1 MTISLMMMSMRDTA
15 GLSTSCP
22 FEPAACRLTL
32 LQPLQQLITL
42 QQDQECLLDLE
53 VAARVNRGN

>member
-42 QQDQECLLDLE
+42 QDQECILDLE
-53 VAARVNRGN
+53 VARVNRCH

>member
-42 QQDQECLLDLE
+42 QDQEGILDLE

>member
-42 QQDQECLLDLE
+42 QDQEGILDLE
-53 VAARVNRGN
+53 VAARVNRGH

>member
-42 QQDQECLLDLE
+42 QRQECMLDLE